1 MSDVRPSG
9 SGGDGAAELL
19 ASARARVSAAAA
31 DLALPQEL
39 RLSEWQRITLR
50 GLLAHLV
57 RSVEDALRAE
67 IAQAPVSDALRAALS
82 SAHVE
87 IAMPVL
93 AGTGVLAEP
102 ALIDLL
108 LRRAEEHRLHRAAA
122 SDNALLVE
130 LAGDADEAVAGAAMA
145 LLIAQNGRVDGFRE
159 PVLPRTDLSAELQH
173 HLVWSV
179 AAALRRYMIVQHRA
193 EPAACDAAL
202 SAAAARLLA
211 GHDEGESAEA
221 RAMRLALAVQASGR
235 GEDDALLVRA
245 LTEGGL
251 TFFLALIGVR
261 AGLEPGAAWELLT
274 ARSGPVLLLRAAGV
288 ARPDAAAI
296 LLGLGTDENEL
307 GAALDR
313 FDGMTGTAA
322 PALLGLWTADPGY
335 REAVARLAQ

>member
-9 SGGDGAAELL
+9 NERDGAAELL

-31 DLALPQEL
+31 DLALPQGM

-50 GLLAHLV
+50 GLLAQLV

-67 IAQAPVSDALRAALS
+67 IAQAPVSEALRAALS

-93 AGTGVLAEP
+93 AGTGALAEP

-108 LRRAEEHRLHRAAA
+108 LRRAEEHRLHRADG

-130 LAGDADEAVAGAAMA
+130 LAGDGDEAVAGAAMA

-159 PVLPRTDLSAELQH
+159 PVLPRSDLPAEIEH
-173 HLVWSV
+173 YLVWSV
-179 AAALRRYMIVQHRA
+179 AAALRRYMIVQHLA
-193 EPAACDAAL
+193 DPSACDAAL
-202 SAAAARLLA
+202 GAAAARLLA

-235 GEDDALLVRA
+235 GGDDALLVRA
-245 LTEGGL
+245 LSEGSL
-251 TFFLALIGVR
+251 AFFLALIGLR
-261 AGLEPGAAWELLT
+261 TGLEPGAGWELLT
-274 ARSGPVLLLRAAGV
+274 ARSGPVLLLRAADV
-288 ARPDAAAI
+288 ARAPTAAI
-296 LLGLGTDENEL
+296 LLRLGTDENEL

-313 FDGMTGTAA
+313 FDGMTSSAA

-335 REAVARLAQ
+335 RDAVARLAQ